1 MEANSFDVVGLMA
14 CGMGLAFWITDR
26 DSRTSQTL
34 AVFLFLTGCAI
45 AANGHAVTYV
55 NAAKLPWWVRGI
67 GILDALAFIAATEWG
82 IRVSRT
88 IVQLEDGHR
97 VIGRLMLRTAQ
108 ALTLVYGAL
117 SAAMPELR
125 MKELVGAL
133 QPGMLMS
140 PAFFIFAGPGI
151 LAGLLVILAS
161 VRVLRARPDKAEATR
176 ILGMLA
182 AMPLLGTAMALP
194 HDISPFALTAGEI
207 VLLIGALRYHVVQGA
222 RGQFMARF
230 LAPQV
235 ADLVRER
242 GLKNAMQQQRL
253 TVSIVV
259 CDIRGFTGYAQ
270 SHRPEQVLKLLRD
283 FYGAVGNA
291 AEQEGGTIKD
301 LAGDGVLIL
310 LGAPVPFDD
319 HARRALALA
328 RRIQRQVRSVVKKRS
343 DLGLGVGVA
352 SGEVA
357 VGIVGQGARYE
368 YVAVG
373 PTVNLA
379 SRLCDE
385 AADGEIHIESTTVAL
400 AGEQCD
406 GKRRKYSV
414 KGRAEPVEACVLAS

>member
-1 MEANSFDVVGLMA
+1 MEASSFDVVGLMA
-14 CGMGLAFWITDR
+14 CGMGVAFWITDR
-26 DSRTSQTL
+26 DSPISLWL
-34 AVFLFLTGCAI
+34 ALFLLFTGIAI
-45 AANGHAVTYV
+45 SANGHATAYLGVR
-55 NAAKLPWWVRGI
+55 ALPWWVRGI
-67 GILDALAFIAATEWG
+67 GFLDAAAFIAATEWG
-82 IRVSRT
+82 IRVGKTVPLS
-88 IVQLEDGHR
+88 EDRR
-97 VIGRLMLRTAQ
+97 VVGRAMLRAAQ
-108 ALTLVYGAL
+108 GLVLFYAVL
-117 SAAMPELR
+117 SALMPEQR
-125 MKELVGAL
+125 MEELVGAL
-133 QPGMLMS
+133 QPGAIMR
-140 PAFFIFAGPGI
+140 PWFFLFAGPGLI
-151 LAGLLVILAS
+151 AGVLVILAS
-161 VRVLRARPDKAEATR
+161 IRVLRARPDKAETAR
-176 ILGMLA
+176 ILALVAM
-182 AMPLLGTAMALP
+182 MPLLGTSMALP
-194 HDISPFALTAGEI
+194 RDISPFALALGEI
-207 VLLIGALRYHVVQGA
+207 IFLIGALRYHVVQGA

-242 GLKNAMQQQRL
+242 GMKNAMAQQRL
-253 TVSIVV
+253 SVSIVV
-259 CDIRGFTGYAQ
+259 CDIRGFTAYAQ

-283 FYGAVGNA
+283 FYGAVGSA

-328 RRIQRQVRSVVKKRS
+328 RRIQRQVRSVVKKRA

-385 AADGEIHIESTTVAL
+385 ALDGEIHVESATVAL

-406 GKRRKYSV
+406 GKRKRYTV
-414 KGRAEPVEACVLAS
+414 KGRTEPVEACVLVS